1 MTLVAA
7 LGRIDDIQQR
17 IRSLSP
23 EPVVTDAAAA
33 TTGTTGGATSASAS
47 AFASAVRDAGG
58 VGEVPALPAGPVD
71 GGDIVAQ
78 AKQYLGVPYVFGGE
92 DRSGMDCS
100 GLVQRVLADLGIDAP
115 RVVQDQA
122 DIGVEVPSL
131 ADARP
136 GDLIVTKGEGHI
148 VIYAGD
154 GMVIHA
160 PSPGKH
166 VELRDNWLK
175 DADIATIRRV
185 VPPPGEGVAAAGIAA
200 ASGLPASAL
209 SALSVPALSAAVSS
223 PTSMAAAARTAL
235 AAVPVASRSADAG
248 GVADALASLIA
259 AASVPSGVAAS
270 EAAASGAAASRDGAA
285 GAGVAALAAAGGST
299 TAAASPATAAAAPT
313 TPAVSPAPAEPVA
326 SPSAVAAAAGLTP
339 SAVTSGAGVAAP
351 AAPAPPTATP
361 PTPLAPQLTTP
372 LVSLARSGQ
381 GEHTLTLRVSPEDLG
396 PVTVKARITGSSVTI
411 ELASGTVAGRDALR
425 ALLVDLRR
433 DLAVLVPHSSIAVT
447 TADAPRGDQ
456 LAAGTGGSAGGAS
469 GASTSGQPFGQGG
482 SDGSGR
488 ERATPPAPAAPVLPP
503 SADALP
509 LPAPTAASAATGIDL
524 FA

>member
-23 EPVVTDAAAA
+23 EPAVTDVAA
-33 TTGTTGGATSASAS
+33 TGSTGGTGSATAS
-47 AFASAVRDAGG
+47 AFASAVRDVGGAGG
-58 VGEVPALPAGPVD
+58 VGDVPALPAGPVD

-78 AKQYLGVPYVFGGE
+78 AKEYLGVPYVFGGE

-160 PSPGKH
+160 PSPGKY

-175 DADIATIRRV
+175 DGDIATIRRV
-185 VPPPGEGVAAAGIAA
+185 VPPPGEGGAAVASLAASGSIGTGLAGSALSASVLTAPATTTTAVPAVAAGAARTAPAAVPATASGALTGAALDADATGTAGAAVALIAALGAGASASPAGDSADASAGALSTSAA
-200 ASGLPASAL
+200 ASGLTPVVGSPA
-209 SALSVPALSAAVSS
+209 PA
-223 PTSMAAAARTAL
+223 
-235 AAVPVASRSADAG
+235 
-248 GVADALASLIA
+248 
-259 AASVPSGVAAS
+259 
-270 EAAASGAAASRDGAA
+270 
-285 GAGVAALAAAGGST
+285 
-299 TAAASPATAAAAPT
+299 AAASP
-313 TPAVSPAPAEPVA
+313 TP
-326 SPSAVAAAAGLTP
+326 
-339 SAVTSGAGVAAP
+339 
-351 AAPAPPTATP
+351 ATP
-361 PTPLAPQLTTP
+361 PAAQPPLAPQLTTP
-372 LVSLARSGQ
+372 LVNLARSGQ

-411 ELASGTVAGRDALR
+411 ELASGTAAGRDALR

-433 DLAVLVPHSSIAVT
+433 DLAVLVPQSSIAI
-447 TADAPRGDQ
+447 TAPDTLRGDQ
-456 LAAGTGGSAGGAS
+456 SATGTAGSPGGSTS
-469 GASTSGQPFGQGG
+469 ASTSGQSFGQG
-482 SDGSGR
+482 SPDGSPRDR
-488 ERATPPAPAAPVLPP
+488 EARPGTATPVIPLSPDV
-503 SADALP
+503 LP
-509 LPAPTAASAATGIDL
+509 LPAPTAAAATGIDL

>member
-33 TTGTTGGATSASAS
+33 TTGTAGGATSASAS

-136 GDLIVTKGEGHI
+136 GDLLVTNGEGHI

-185 VPPPGEGVAAAGIAA
+185 VPPPDEGVAATGIAA

-209 SALSVPALSAAVSS
+209 PALSVPALSAAVSS

-235 AAVPVASRSADAG
+235 AAVPVTSRSADAG

-259 AASVPSGVAAS
+259 SAPSPAGVS
-270 EAAASGAAASRDGAA
+270 ASGAAAFRDGAA
-285 GAGVAALAAAGGST
+285 GTGVAALAGGST
-299 TAAASPATAAAAPT
+299 TAA
-313 TPAVSPAPAEPVA
+313 VSPPPAEPVA

-351 AAPAPPTATP
+351 AAPAPPAATP

-411 ELASGTVAGRDALR
+411 ELASGTAAGRDALR

-456 LAAGTGGSAGGAS
+456 LATGTGGSSGGAS

>member
-23 EPVVTDAAAA
+23 EAATTDTAAAAAA
-33 TTGTTGGATSASAS
+33 TTGGTGGTGSATAN

-58 VGEVPALPAGPVD
+58 VGDVPALPAGPVD
-71 GGDIVAQ
+71 GADIVAQ
-78 AKQYLGVPYVFGGE
+78 AKEYLGVPYVFGGE

-136 GDLIVTKGEGHI
+136 GDLIVTQGEGHI

-160 PSPGKH
+160 PSPGKY
-166 VELRDNWLK
+166 VEIRDNWLK
-175 DADIATIRRV
+175 DGDIATIRRV
-185 VPPPGEGVAAAGIAA
+185 VPPPGEGGAVAGVTASAPASAFGLG
-200 ASGLPASAL
+200 ASGLGASASPASATAATGGPSAAL
-209 SALSVPALSAAVSS
+209 TAVAARTTLAMPPATSGGTDAGAVAALSVTPALSATVTGATVTGATVTGS
-223 PTSMAAAARTAL
+223 
-235 AAVPVASRSADAG
+235 G
-248 GVADALASLIA
+248 G
-259 AASVPSGVAAS
+259 G
-270 EAAASGAAASRDGAA
+270 
-285 GAGVAALAAAGGST
+285 
-299 TAAASPATAAAAPT
+299 ATAT
-313 TPAVSPAPAEPVA
+313 TPATSAEPA
-326 SPSAVAAAAGLTP
+326 SSSAVPSAAVAAAGLTP
-339 SAVTSGAGVAAP
+339 VAGSPAIVSAPSAPPASP
-351 AAPAPPTATP
+351 AAAQP
-361 PTPLAPQLTTP
+361 PLAPQLTTP
-372 LVSLARSGQ
+372 LVNLARSGQ

-396 PVTVKARITGSSVTI
+396 PVTVTARITGSSVTI
-411 ELASGTVAGRDALR
+411 ELASATTAGRDALR

-447 TADAPRGDQ
+447 AADAPRADQ
-456 LAAGTGGSAGGAS
+456 LGTGTGGTSAGAL
-469 GASTSGQPFGQGG
+469 GASTSGQSFGQGA
-482 SDGSGR
+482 SDGSAR
-488 ERATPPAPAAPVLPP
+488 ERGAQTAPAASVVPLPP
-503 SADALP
+503 DVPP
-509 LPAPTAASAATGIDL
+509 LPAPTAASATGIDL

>member
-23 EPVVTDAAAA
+23 EPAA
-33 TTGTTGGATSASAS
+33 TDVAAGAATGGTGGTASATAS

-78 AKQYLGVPYVFGGE
+78 AKDYLGVPYVFGGE

-160 PSPGKH
+160 PSPGKF

-185 VPPPGEGVAAAGIAA
+185 VPPPGEGGAAVAGAV
-200 ASGLPASAL
+200 ASAPASAL
-209 SALSVPALSAAVSS
+209 SASGLGASASPASATTATVGPSAAALTAVVAR
-223 PTSMAAAARTAL
+223 TSLATPPAISGGTDVGGVAAAAAATLSATSSAATSTGSGGAATAPTPPTSAEPSAAGVPA
-235 AAVPVASRSADAG
+235 AAV
-248 GVADALASLIA
+248 
-259 AASVPSGVAAS
+259 
-270 EAAASGAAASRDGAA
+270 
-285 GAGVAALAAAGGST
+285 
-299 TAAASPATAAAAPT
+299 
-313 TPAVSPAPAEPVA
+313 
-326 SPSAVAAAAGLTP
+326 AAAGLTP
-339 SAVTSGAGVAAP
+339 VAGSPAIVSAP
-351 AAPAPPTATP
+351 AAPPASPAAAQA
-361 PTPLAPQLTTP
+361 PLAPQLTTP
-372 LVSLARSGQ
+372 LVNLARSGQ

-411 ELASGTVAGRDALR
+411 ELASGTTAGRDALR

-447 TADAPRGDQ
+447 AADAPRGDP
-456 LAAGTGGSAGGAS
+456 LGAGGSSGGAF
-469 GASTSGQPFGQGG
+469 GASTPGQSFGQGS
-482 SDGSGR
+482 SDGSARDRSGQ
-488 ERATPPAPAAPVLPP
+488 PAPAAPATVLPP
-503 SADALP
+503 EPVP
-509 LPAPTAASAATGIDL
+509 LPAPTAAAATGIDL
-524 FA
+524 YA